1 MRCSSATRAKPAFL
15 TLLAG
20 LLALGPLASSCSK
33 KLTTVDPSYT
43 TPEGEP
49 AADALTLVWQEQ
61 PNFLK
66 VYKDTMPVG
75 RGPEDRLLAEVPFS
89 RQPVGS
95 IDGRILDGTAATGY
109 QVFRREAGG
118 GLRLLRDFA
127 ALRTRRWPDSEWEMY
142 QFQDAVPSGYQP
154 PSYIGRGT
162 FGGVPTSHSPL
173 TNMGQAAELG
183 SPSFTEIRL
192 SARIN
197 PVDSLSVFTWGP
209 VPGAARYL
217 LQAYNFRTD
226 LRTLIEVVL
235 SGAPAPLY
243 DGVSQ
248 DFLLVMVNA
257 PSTTYE
263 LGDSTRADVKI
274 LTALDLLPG
283 LYKVRVS
290 ALDDRGAFIGGTLG
304 DEADPLAVDQGIYG
318 IYRLGANVL
327 QLKTIRA
334 RRRASAPGAELASVT
349 IASTRAGIEEL
360 LVTSPELRSVLAR
373 VSARA
378 GAKRSPSLRP

>member
-1 MRCSSATRAKPAFL
+1 MGCSSRARAQAALL

-20 LLALGPLASSCSK
+20 LLALASSCSK

-49 AADALTLVWQEQ
+49 TASALTVLWEEQ
-61 PNFLK
+61 PNFLR
-66 VYKDTMPVG
+66 VYEDTLPVG
-75 RGPEDRLLAEVPFS
+75 RGPEDPLLGEVPFS
-89 RQPVGS
+89 RYPVGT
-95 IDGRILDGTAATGY
+95 IEGRILDGTAATGF
-109 QVFRREAGG
+109 QVFRRETGG
-118 GLRLLRDFA
+118 GLRLLQDFA
-127 ALRTRRWPDSEWEMY
+127 ALRTRRWPDSKWEMY
-142 QFQDAVPSGYQP
+142 RFLDPAPSGYQP
-154 PSYIGRGT
+154 ASYIGRGT
-162 FGGVPTSHSPL
+162 FGGVATSRSPL
-173 TNMGQAAELG
+173 TNLGRVAELG
-183 SPSFTEIRL
+183 PPSFTEITL

-197 PVDSLSVFTWGP
+197 PVDSLSIFTWSS

-226 LRTLIEVVL
+226 LRSLFEVFL

-274 LTALDLLPG
+274 LTALDLRPG

-290 ALDDRGAFIGGTLG
+290 ALDDRGALIGGTLG

-318 IYRLGANVL
+318 IYRLGAYVL
-327 QLKTIRA
+327 QLNTMRA
-334 RRRASAPGAELASVT
+334 RRRASAPGVEHASTAIALTRASIQELLAS
-349 IASTRAGIEEL
+349 
-360 LVTSPELRSVLAR
+360 SPELRSVLAR
-373 VSARA
+373 VSGRA
-378 GAKRSPSLRP
+378 GTRRSPSLRP